1 MSLLPTQV
9 FLSVLQTIF
18 VFQLS
23 DADSS
28 TSTPMG
34 APAAHVHHVAAKTPP
49 PPAYGNPTPS
59 TSGAGNKRKRPTSGG
74 SEDSLGSRNP
84 KKSKDDDDDKKKR
97 KGKGKPK
104 RQDTDSGPR
113 NEPLIYGDIVP
124 QIVDIAP
131 RGKMTENGDLYVPG
145 RKPREDGFGLV
156 DVHKE
161 LLFDGQLQ
169 HQYYETDTSDL
180 GYRAPGKFERRQNDE
195 HFSIKNLAG
204 GETKFEHPEQHYT
217 IVEPDSTRLKANLQG
232 LTDECVQKS
241 EYKTTVGPD
250 EGKGFVQTMSGI
262 HYHSRRTRGQQQTA
276 YRIPEGIHRN
286 AQPDAPPAASQ
297 KLP

>member
-84 KKSKDDDDDKKKR
+84 KKSKDDDDKKKR
-97 KGKGKPK
+97 KGKGQPK

-217 IVEPDSTRLKANLQG
+217 IVEPDST
-232 LTDECVQKS
+232 
-241 EYKTTVGPD
+241 
-250 EGKGFVQTMSGI
+250 
-262 HYHSRRTRGQQQTA
+262 
-276 YRIPEGIHRN
+276 
-286 AQPDAPPAASQ
+286 
-297 KLP
+297 